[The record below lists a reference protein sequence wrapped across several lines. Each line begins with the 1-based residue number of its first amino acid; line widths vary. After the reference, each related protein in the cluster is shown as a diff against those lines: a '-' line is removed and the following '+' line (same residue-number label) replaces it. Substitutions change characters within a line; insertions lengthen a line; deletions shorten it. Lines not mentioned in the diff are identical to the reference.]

1 MESNIENI
9 IIASGYIGIFALMIA
24 NGLLSFPSSQALY
37 IIAGYFVFTEDLSLA
52 LVSLFGALGN
62 TVGNIA
68 LYEIVRA
75 KGLSYITKF
84 QIFPLEA
91 VKRTQAVFQK
101 RGAWFVFFGKLIPAL
116 KVFVPIPAGIARM
129 NRLLYG
135 VVIFV
140 SSVLWSLLFIAIGFY
155 FGKSADVFGKY
166 ALILFVV
173 AFVVVFAFYRSMNS
187 QNITDE
193 IKKG

>member
-75 KGLSYITKF
+75 KG
-84 QIFPLEA
+84 
-91 VKRTQAVFQK
+91 
-101 RGAWFVFFGKLIPAL
+101 
-116 KVFVPIPAGIARM
+116 
-129 NRLLYG
+129 
-135 VVIFV
+135 
-140 SSVLWSLLFIAIGFY
+140 
-155 FGKSADVFGKY
+155 
-166 ALILFVV
+166 
-173 AFVVVFAFYRSMNS
+173 
-187 QNITDE
+187 
-193 IKKG
+193 